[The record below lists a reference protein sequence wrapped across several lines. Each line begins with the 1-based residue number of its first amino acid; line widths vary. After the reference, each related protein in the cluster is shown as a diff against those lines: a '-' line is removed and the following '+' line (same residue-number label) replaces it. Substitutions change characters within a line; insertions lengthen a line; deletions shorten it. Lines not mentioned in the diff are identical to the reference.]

1 MSVPLAPNR
10 IHSLPVRV
18 SYYLPSTT
26 AQSFSTIFSSP
37 QQVYVHPNAAASKRD
52 GEDEAW
58 GSIYLKTVV
67 VGVLMAS
74 PELHPSHPSTPDLSL
89 YVLDPRETYLRRS
102 RAGTSPYIPHHRH
115 GVRSSSPMS
124 DVSSPNHLSSSAT
137 ASANAYH
144 SAQIQEVWTGKGLVS
159 WALDEPGQG
168 KNLIT
173 GRLVR
178 STEFTRVNREQGM
191 SALEALMAA
200 DVAGD
205 EEEQSWGIEISVG
218 LKSSVA
224 GPVGVGL
231 HNQVST
237 VMNMESGRPDA
248 FRRSSTASSSD
259 GTSKP
264 RVAES
269 TSTQFS
275 RPHQPL
281 PKRHEPIP
289 PRRPTVPHA
298 HPSSDGPHPLLP
310 TRVVSASGRPTPARP
325 TEIKPPPR
333 SGGAAAKKRKSHAPN
348 ARNQLGAIDSNADQ
362 HLKRRS
368 TTPATI
374 PAPNQIK
381 RSATMPNNLSS
392 ETSEPFPTDIP
403 AGLFSRPESLT
414 REQAQR
420 LLASPA
426 FLSMLEKLTG
436 APIDV
441 AAAAKRARE
450 GDDKEE
456 GPSSSSAP
464 ANKRAKTGHGGAG
477 GHSRK
482 GSVDEQTGEP
492 VAAGFVCWNCGRTK
506 SAVWRTKVMEDGKS
520 VRVCNAC
527 GLYWNKMGAMR
538 PPTLWGDVDDDPNY
552 RPRKDKKAAAAAR
565 SSSGTVMP
573 SSEPDIPAERI
584 DKAHARS
591 SEGFKRTLSAVV
603 EQDAKRI
610 AGLRHKVPMPKST
623 LQQSTKPVPMTSPP
637 RGSTSAAKS
646 LRNAKW
652 NGDAVA
658 GASSPGGWM
667 EPMHQSISSSGQKRD
682 NFNPVNQNESPAST
696 IRRMFGPGSST
707 NNNTTPVP
715 ASDANIQTLDMP
727 LSDDGNNPK
736 ADTQVEWHTDLSAF
750 FDVDGFS
757 MPPATNH
764 ETTLANRTHGISPP
778 AGPTDFHRA
787 LSSGARR
794 RREAAKH
801 NGSSSS
807 TSSAAR
813 TAHVATDPTTDED
826 DVLSQLFNR
835 TSSVGMESSSPAPFD
850 FSQLP
855 PSSPPLSMVGSDH
868 LPHSALLLSSPDE
881 SPNHFSPMDMKTT
894 PGKSRLRHSISAS
907 AVEGISHN
915 NNAQEQSLDF
925 EDIQRMLNNIASG
938 HGNGHGHGYNGHPQA
953 HSQGGE
959 KGTPGSTI
967 SGQETH
973 TPSYDMLHEL
983 FGKMTEGSA
992 QHGESSLMPSSAAEA
1007 EGVVGGEDIFAL
1019 LEGGAF

>member
-1 MSVPLAPNR
+1 MSGPLAPNR

-26 AQSFSTIFSSP
+26 SQSFSTLFSTP

-52 GEDEAW
+52 GEDEVW

-67 VGVLMAS
+67 LGVLMAS
-74 PELHPSHPSTPDLSL
+74 PELHPSHPSTHDLSL

-102 RAGTSPYIPHHRH
+102 RAGSSPYPSHLRR
-115 GVRSSSPMS
+115 GARSSSPMS
-124 DVSSPNHLSSSAT
+124 DMSSPNHLSSLAQHT
-137 ASANAYH
+137 A
-144 SAQIQEVWTGKGLVS
+144 QLQEVWTGKGLVS

-178 STEFTRVNREQGM
+178 SLEFTRVNREQGM

-200 DVAGD
+200 DLAGD
-205 EEEQSWGIEISVG
+205 EEEESWGIEISVG
-218 LKSSVA
+218 LKSGVA

-231 HNQVST
+231 HNQVSS
-237 VMNMESGRPDA
+237 VVAMDGGRPDA
-248 FRRSSTASSSD
+248 LRRSSTASSSD
-259 GTSKP
+259 NISKSRGAEPTSN
-264 RVAES
+264 
-269 TSTQFS
+269 QFA
-275 RPHQPL
+275 RPYQSL
-281 PKRHEPIP
+281 PKRHDPIP
-289 PRRPTVPHA
+289 PRRPQFPHA
-298 HPSSDGPHPLLP
+298 HSSSDGPQPLHPA
-310 TRVVSASGRPTPARP
+310 RVVSIGKPTPVRP
-325 TEIKPPPR
+325 TEARQSR
-333 SGGAAAKKRKSHAPN
+333 SSQASGSGAKKRKSN
-348 ARNQLGAIDSNADQ
+348 TGRNQLGAIDPTAD
-362 HLKRRS
+362 HLELRS
-368 TTPATI
+368 TTPASVPPPT
-374 PAPNQIK
+374 QIR
-381 RSATMPNNLSS
+381 RSATLPNNISS

-441 AAAAKRARE
+441 AAAAKRARV
-450 GDDKEE
+450 GDDKED
-456 GPSSSSAP
+456 GPASSSSSAP
-464 ANKRAKTGHGGAG
+464 NKRAKTGHGGAG
-477 GHSRK
+477 GHVRK
-482 GSVDEQTGEP
+482 GSVDEQTGES
-492 VAAGFVCWNCGRTK
+492 VSSGFVCWNCGRTK
-506 SAVWRTKVMEDGKS
+506 SAVWRTKVMENGKS

-552 RPRKDKKAAAAAR
+552 RPRKDKKTVAPR
-565 SSSGTVMP
+565 SSSGTLVP
-573 SSEPDIPAERI
+573 SSEPDTPAERI

-610 AGLRHKVPMPKST
+610 ASLRHKVPMPKST
-623 LQQSTKPVPMTSPP
+623 LQQSTKPSPMTSPP
-637 RGSTSAAKS
+637 RGSTSATKS

-652 NGDAVA
+652 NGDAIA

-667 EPMHQSISSSGQKRD
+667 EPMHQLASSSAHKAD
-682 NFNPVNQNESPAST
+682 DFNPVTQNEMSAGT
-696 IRRMFGPGSST
+696 TRRLFGPGSIT
-707 NNNTTPVP
+707 NTQKTPVP

-727 LSDDGNNPK
+727 LSDDGNNLKP
-736 ADTQVEWHTDLSAF
+736 DTQVDWHTDLSAF

-757 MPPATNH
+757 MPPAANP
-764 ETTLANRTHGISPP
+764 ETTLASRTHGISPP

-794 RREAAKH
+794 RREAARH
-801 NGSSSS
+801 VGSSSS
-807 TSSAAR
+807 TSSAIR
-813 TAHVATDPTTDED
+813 TGHVATDATTDED

-868 LPHSALLLSSPDE
+868 LPHSALLLSSPDN
-881 SPNHFSPMDMKTT
+881 SPNGFSPMDMKST
-894 PGKSRLRHSISAS
+894 PGKSRLRHSVSAS
-907 AVEGISHN
+907 AVEGMGGGG
-915 NNAQEQSLDF
+915 EQILDF
-925 EDIQRMLNNIASG
+925 EDIQRMLTNIASG
-938 HGNGHGHGYNGHPQA
+938 GLAHAHGQSHV
-953 HSQGGE
+953 GGGQ
-959 KGTPGSTI
+959 KGTPGS
-967 SGQETH
+967 SHGHETH

-983 FGKMTEGSA
+983 FGKMSEGNV
-992 QHGESSLMPSSAAEA
+992 HGGNGESSVMASSAAEA
-1007 EGVVGGEDIFAL
+1007 EGVVGGDDIFAL